1 MFSTRLEKPPLSRS
15 PRKVKKLIC
24 WRFPAVSYFFSSLDS
39 FLAFHGDNF
48 LRGMSS
54 SEWTSHSPRKYTQ
67 VSFFKL
73 FLSQSV
79 FHTSGKFPSMYL
91 KRTNVERDVELV
103 EITLMWLS
111 SLQQINFTNFASNIA
126 SCPLQIILDSGQ
138 AQSPKALPF
147 LGGYTSAFETPQNC
161 QSLQKTLSYI
171 IICQIDSIL
180 YVKLWTAFP
189 CCSSLIL
196 WWHQMSDISLL
207 TFL

>member
-48 LRGMSS
+48 LRGTSS

-111 SLQQINFTNFASNIA
+111 SLQKINFTNFASNIA

-138 AQSPKALPF
+138 AQSPKALSF
-147 LGGYTSAFETPQNC
+147 LGGNHIQWILFTSPDIQVHLRLLRIVRVC
-161 QSLQKTLSYI
+161 RRL
-171 IICQIDSIL
+171 
-180 YVKLWTAFP
+180 
-189 CCSSLIL
+189 SLI
-196 WWHQMSDISLL
+196 
-207 TFL
+207 